1 MLCQGNGHWCLPRLF
16 WAQMSCF
23 QPCSAGLNTK
33 ALGKH
38 FSWSGWGA
46 FFIVSIKGR
55 DCLAQTTGLSK
66 PCGFCLVA
74 VCLGRALLSCL
85 TLQAPPSLSTA
96 HNHLCVPCVDCP
108 CPGEEGA
115 CSLLVLYNPLGC
127 CKRRGGDYTAAIQ
140 LSMNPY
146 YLLAPCWK

>member
-1 MLCQGNGHWCLPRLF
+1 MPGKWALVPSQALLGSDELF
-16 WAQMSCF
+16 STLFCRSKYKGF
-23 QPCSAGLNTK
+23 GK
-33 ALGKH
+33 ALELELLRC
-38 FSWSGWGA
+38 F
-46 FFIVSIKGR
+46 FFIVSVKGR

-146 YLLAPCWK
+146 YLLVPC